1 MSFSPPPTLLTGKK
15 ILLVVT
21 GSISCYKALELLRL
35 YTKAGGSVRV
45 VMSEEAKKFI
55 APLSFEALSRF
66 SVLHQET
73 ESWQNEV
80 NHIGYAQWCDIAV
93 VAPAT
98 ANTINKFT
106 CGIAD
111 TLPTQT
117 LLAVTSKII
126 IAPSANTAMLQALP
140 TQEHLT
146 TLRNRGILI
155 APTQTKS
162 LACATVGDG
171 ALADP
176 MEIFWL
182 TAQALMASSVYANR
196 SVVISGGGTVEAIDD
211 VRYISNYSSGLMAYN
226 LALAA
231 YLLGCHV
238 TLVTNGVREN
248 LPQALTLISYQSSD
262 ELFEAL
268 DKALHTCLDTQPL
281 LIMTAAVSDYRPDR
295 IEGKLKKRDL
305 GPQWSLQ
312 LSQNRDLLHSL
323 ARPHLICV
331 GFKAESD
338 PHQAQ
343 ANATTMLKEK
353 NLDAVCLN
361 TITSAHSPFGSSQNE
376 LTLFSR
382 ETIHHFPLQDKG
394 ELAQALMPHL
404 LALPAR
410 S

>member
-1 MSFSPPPTLLTGKK
+1 
-15 ILLVVT
+15 
-21 GSISCYKALELLRL
+21 
-35 YTKAGGSVRV
+35 
-45 VMSEEAKKFI
+45 
-55 APLSFEALSRF
+55 
-66 SVLHQET
+66 
-73 ESWQNEV
+73 
-80 NHIGYAQWCDIAV
+80 
-93 VAPAT
+93 
-98 ANTINKFT
+98 
-106 CGIAD
+106 
-111 TLPTQT
+111 
-117 LLAVTSKII
+117 
-126 IAPSANTAMLQALP
+126 
-140 TQEHLT
+140 
-146 TLRNRGILI
+146 
-155 APTQTKS
+155 
-162 LACATVGDG
+162 
-171 ALADP
+171 
-176 MEIFWL
+176 
-182 TAQALMASSVYANR
+182 
-196 SVVISGGGTVEAIDD
+196 
-211 VRYISNYSSGLMAYN
+211 
-226 LALAA
+226 
-231 YLLGCHV
+231 
-238 TLVTNGVREN
+238 
-248 LPQALTLISYQSSD
+248 
-262 ELFEAL
+262 
-268 DKALHTCLDTQPL
+268 
-281 LIMTAAVSDYRPDR
+281 MTAAVSDYRPDR